1 MKHTKTKSQE
11 NIKLS
16 PVEWGQFLA
25 KHSKNK
31 TN

>member
-25 KHSKNK
+25 KH
-31 TN
+31 TNQNN